1 MSKQPTVAQRRLIV
15 GADANTG
22 LLRGPQA
29 MLDALCGLGLAVE
42 HPRSPHRCY
51 LTPAGLALRIELL
64 APPPE
69 RPAGPPPVVETFA
82 ARTGEVTAG
91 ADDPRR
97 AREVRVAWEGLLELR
112 RVTNG
117 VTDRPCAWERAH
129 LVSGAALALEA
140 AGCRP
145 AVADGRGGYVA
156 SGYRVG
162 PAHQPEAV
170 RVDWPGIRPPEG
182 PEGPEEAAEAVEA
195 AASAALESAG
205 WQVTEHPD
213 GAGGRFLLASP
224 RRA

>member
-1 MSKQPTVAQRRLIV
+1 MSKHPTVAQRRLITA
-15 GADANTG
+15 ADVNTG
-22 LLRGPQA
+22 LLRGSQA
-29 MLDALCGLGLAVE
+29 VLDALCGLGLAVK
-42 HPRSPHRCY
+42 HPRAPHRCY
-51 LTPAGLALRIELL
+51 LTPAGLALRTELL

-69 RPAGPPPVVETFA
+69 RPADPPPEVEVFA
-82 ARTGEVTAG
+82 ARTGDETAA

-112 RVTNG
+112 RVTNNG
-117 VTDRPCAWERAH
+117 ITDLPCPWERAH

-145 AVADGRGGYVA
+145 AVAGVDGVD
-156 SGYRVG
+156 GYRVA

-170 RVDWPGIRPPEG
+170 RVEWTGG
-182 PEGPEEAAEAVEA
+182 GSAAPVEA
-195 AASAALESAG
+195 ALERAG

-213 GAGGRFLLASP
+213 GAGGRYLLASP